1 MAEETLNSQDVQNGT
16 PQDGSVVDSG
26 APEVTENEVVT
37 GNPETG
43 SGEQDQETSVPGGNP
58 DQAGSTGPDGGDQGA
73 GDGQQGPSTSEPGNS
88 GETSTEGPAAP
99 GQEGTEGSDPKPGGE
114 AAGGEVPSPAP
125 GDNGEGET
133 GEGDSGGSTVQP
145 DVSLVTPA
153 KPVLTSSTLEVI
165 SGNTLTL
172 TYTIDP
178 DTRLE
183 AYVSAGTGSVSV
195 SGNEVIFT
203 PETVSG
209 DSESTINVVA
219 IHTSGGRSESLD
231 TVVTTKPQPQEEG
244 PKDPVVSVPA
254 KPVLASTVT
263 NVNSGETLTL
273 RFNIDEGATLTAEVL
288 TSNGSA
294 RVEDKTVVYSAP
306 VVDTDGNAVI
316 SIKAVNSAGES
327 EALNVNVNI
336 KAPVVTNPDESGS
349 ESGGSSE
356 TQPETPQI
364 VTPAK
369 PIYVSG
375 SRNVTAG
382 ETTQLRFSTAEN
394 TTLSARITA
403 GVGSVEVL
411 GNNVNFTAPEQ
422 VDVRTSA
429 TIAVKAV
436 HTSGGESAETSISV
450 VVNVKPTVAPDVSG
464 GETVDPEP
472 GTGGGTPDQGGS
484 TGSGSGTET
493 GGDGGQEGSGGSTG
507 PGTGGEGPEVPS
519 QPDPNVVPRVVL
531 TSSENRVFVGNTL
544 TITYEQVAETQVIVT
559 VPEGQ
564 GLATASDG
572 IISYVPS
579 SSVISTEE
587 VILTIKAMKDGV
599 YSEAIPFKVVVE
611 PREKVTLTVTPESYT
626 GKVGDTISLSIVTEA
641 FEYTIETNKDSI
653 ATVDQANKTV
663 TGIGVGSA
671 TITVRASLAGKDDAV
686 INIPVT
692 FEALAQ
698 ATAPIAQ
705 LTTNTVVSG
714 NELTFTYIIA
724 DGDRLHVTVP
734 EGKGSVSVIGNR
746 VVYTPHIT
754 RTQDLVILQAVAISP
769 DNVSSAPVETVISVS
784 PVKLPP
790 VTLEVTPVSA
800 EFKAGTTINVEV
812 TTDAQTV
819 ELRSS
824 DEKIARVDSDNYTI
838 TGVAGG
844 EAIVTV
850 IAQHP
855 DKSTAQ
861 FNIPVIVR
869 PLAAAKVPVL
879 TSKVLDVQSEGRLEL
894 EFEPLSEGGHLVFM
908 VPEGKGSIEFADN
921 FAVYTAFETDKT
933 EKVTIRVYE
942 VSADNLKSNPID
954 IVIRVRRVVEEV
966 SGDIDII
973 IDPNATIKYS
983 EPQIKVI
990 LNKTGITVREKLDL
1004 IKYSGPT
1011 SLKEAV
1017 DKLDKYETAMNP
1029 EIEIK
1034 DSSVGATN
1042 NYSLYTLIKN
1052 IASTRDYEK
1061 FKLRF
1066 DIINLYFKEYQYSGF
1081 NEFLLQRFDEKWS
1094 WGEDNL
1100 ITYQNLITVITSL
1113 CDITKRASNLKR
1125 LDLDKALDPTVVR
1138 PLNANGG
1145 FAIQNIKAYYKE

>member
-37 GNPETG
+37 GNPEAG
-43 SGEQDQETSVPGGNP
+43 SGGQDQETSVPGGNP

-99 GQEGTEGSDPKPGGE
+99 DQEGTEGSDPKPGGEGTGGE

-133 GEGDSGGSTVQP
+133 GEGDSSGSTVQP

-153 KPVLTSSTLEVI
+153 KPVLTSDVLEVI

-203 PETVSG
+203 PETVSV

-231 TVVTTKPQPQEEG
+231 TVVTTKPQPQEET

-327 EALNVNVNI
+327 EPLNVNVNI
-336 KAPVVTNPDESGS
+336 KAPEVVTNPDESGS
-349 ESGGSSE
+349 ESGGDSGSG

-403 GVGSVEVL
+403 GVGTVEVL

-450 VVNVKPTVAPDVSG
+450 VVNVKPVVAPDVSG

-472 GTGGGTPDQGGS
+472 GTGGDT
-484 TGSGSGTET
+484 
-493 GGDGGQEGSGGSTG
+493 
-507 PGTGGEGPEVPS
+507 EVPS

-544 TITYEQVAETQVIVT
+544 TITYEQVPETQVIVT

-641 FEYTIETNKDSI
+641 FEYTIETNKDSV

-769 DNVSSAPVETVISVS
+769 DNVSSPPVETVISVS

-1034 DSSVGATN
+1034 DSTVGATN

>member
-26 APEVTENEVVT
+26 TPEVTENEVVT
-37 GNPETG
+37 GNPEAG

-99 GQEGTEGSDPKPGGE
+99 DQEGTEGSDPKPGGE
-114 AAGGEVPSPAP
+114 APGGEVPTPAP

-133 GEGDSGGSTVQP
+133 GEGDSSGSTVQP

-153 KPVLTSSTLEVI
+153 KPVLTSDVLEVI

-203 PETVSG
+203 PETVSV

-231 TVVTTKPQPQEEG
+231 TVVTTKPQPQEET

-327 EALNVNVNI
+327 EPLNVNVNI
-336 KAPVVTNPDESGS
+336 KAPEVTTPDESGS
-349 ESGGSSE
+349 ESGGDSGSG

-403 GVGSVEVL
+403 GVGTVEVL

-450 VVNVKPTVAPDVSG
+450 VVNVKPVVAPDVSG

-484 TGSGSGTET
+484 TSSGSGTET
-493 GGDGGQEGSGGSTG
+493 GGDDGQEGSGGTRRQLPRAVRPAG
-507 PGTGGEGPEVPS
+507 AVK
-519 QPDPNVVPRVVL
+519 PRV
-531 TSSENRVFVGNTL
+531 T
-544 TITYEQVAETQVIVT
+544 
-559 VPEGQ
+559 
-564 GLATASDG
+564 
-572 IISYVPS
+572 
-579 SSVISTEE
+579 
-587 VILTIKAMKDGV
+587 
-599 YSEAIPFKVVVE
+599 
-611 PREKVTLTVTPESYT
+611 
-626 GKVGDTISLSIVTEA
+626 
-641 FEYTIETNKDSI
+641 
-653 ATVDQANKTV
+653 
-663 TGIGVGSA
+663 
-671 TITVRASLAGKDDAV
+671 
-686 INIPVT
+686 
-692 FEALAQ
+692 
-698 ATAPIAQ
+698 
-705 LTTNTVVSG
+705 
-714 NELTFTYIIA
+714 
-724 DGDRLHVTVP
+724 
-734 EGKGSVSVIGNR
+734 
-746 VVYTPHIT
+746 
-754 RTQDLVILQAVAISP
+754 
-769 DNVSSAPVETVISVS
+769 
-784 PVKLPP
+784 
-790 VTLEVTPVSA
+790 
-800 EFKAGTTINVEV
+800 
-812 TTDAQTV
+812 
-819 ELRSS
+819 
-824 DEKIARVDSDNYTI
+824 
-838 TGVAGG
+838 
-844 EAIVTV
+844 
-850 IAQHP
+850 
-855 DKSTAQ
+855 
-861 FNIPVIVR
+861 
-869 PLAAAKVPVL
+869 
-879 TSKVLDVQSEGRLEL
+879 
-894 EFEPLSEGGHLVFM
+894 
-908 VPEGKGSIEFADN
+908 
-921 FAVYTAFETDKT
+921 
-933 EKVTIRVYE
+933 
-942 VSADNLKSNPID
+942 
-954 IVIRVRRVVEEV
+954 
-966 SGDIDII
+966 
-973 IDPNATIKYS
+973 
-983 EPQIKVI
+983 
-990 LNKTGITVREKLDL
+990 
-1004 IKYSGPT
+1004 
-1011 SLKEAV
+1011 
-1017 DKLDKYETAMNP
+1017 
-1029 EIEIK
+1029 
-1034 DSSVGATN
+1034 
-1042 NYSLYTLIKN
+1042 
-1052 IASTRDYEK
+1052 
-1061 FKLRF
+1061 
-1066 DIINLYFKEYQYSGF
+1066 
-1081 NEFLLQRFDEKWS
+1081 
-1094 WGEDNL
+1094 
-1100 ITYQNLITVITSL
+1100 
-1113 CDITKRASNLKR
+1113 
-1125 LDLDKALDPTVVR
+1125 
-1138 PLNANGG
+1138 
-1145 FAIQNIKAYYKE
+1145 